1 MNTQKILDSEI
12 HDLKIASLPKRPT
25 AKSAYGG
32 EGYTAQEMKAAFD
45 KLPMF
50 LVERINSLIEDIESE
65 GEGKISESIKTG
77 LYELHTLANFFDDV
91 KNGNLA
97 SYLTVGD
104 RSLLEAIS
112 GIQESIAEIK
122 GHLGLT
128 E

>member
-25 AKSAYGG
+25 AKRGYGG

-45 KLPMF
+45 RLPMF
-50 LVERINSLIEDIESE
+50 LVERLNSLIEDIESE

-77 LYELHTLANFFDDV
+77 LYELHTLADFFADV
-91 KNGNLA
+91 KNGNLS

-104 RSLLEAIS
+104 GSLLQAIS
-112 GIQESIAEIK
+112 GLQTSISEIRS
-122 GHLGLT
+122 HLGLT